1 MHTDEP
7 MYTDEPMQ
15 AIEKAKKIAE
25 CLDNKKGRRITVL
38 EVGELTS
45 ISDYFVIASGGS
57 AAQVKAMADEV
68 EEKLREAG
76 YTPVHMEGYQVAT
89 WILLDYSEV
98 VVHIFLEETRE
109 FYDIERLWTDAK
121 KIELNF
127 SADA

>member
-89 WILLDYSEV
+89 WILLDYSDV

-127 SADA
+127 SADV

>member
-1 MHTDEP
+1 MDSL
-7 MYTDEPMQ
+7 
-15 AIEKAKKIAE
+15 EKAKKTAA

-68 EEKLREAG
+68 TEKLHGEG
-76 YTPVHMEGYQVAT
+76 YEPVHIEGYNIAT
-89 WILLDYSEV
+89 WILIDYSDV

-121 KIELNF
+121 NIDIDFLKDE
-127 SADA
+127 